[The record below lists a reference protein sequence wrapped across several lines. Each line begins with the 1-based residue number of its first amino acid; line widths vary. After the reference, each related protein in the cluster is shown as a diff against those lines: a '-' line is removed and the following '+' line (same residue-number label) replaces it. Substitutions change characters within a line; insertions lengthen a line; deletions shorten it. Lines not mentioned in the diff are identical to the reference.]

1 MTPEARTSRRREPRA
16 NSPFRVGIQLKSVL
30 ILAFVVISIVVAGG
44 WFYFIT
50 ARNALQAADRRHALR
65 LADTLAMAAAR
76 ELDNG
81 AGEALHHLAADAIRA
96 DTVRYA
102 AVVGADG
109 DILAAASSAGQVGR
123 WERLTD
129 LPVPLR
135 AAEQVGPHLLR
146 VARPVVSRES
156 EGVDAL
162 IGSVRL
168 IVDNH
173 KSAESLVAVQQRMG
187 VIAAGVVLCAM
198 PLGYLLVWRVMVQ
211 PIRRLVRSARRLE
224 GGDFTIR
231 MGVDRQD
238 EIGELSSALDHMVE
252 QISAAHEQLRIS
264 NEMLESKVARRTEE
278 LQRANRR
285 LRDEMAERDDF
296 LRAVS
301 HDLNAPLRNVAGMAD
316 LLLARHGEQLPADAL
331 ERVRRIR
338 ANIDVETE
346 LIGELLELSHIRT
359 RPQTRT
365 LVDMNELISEV
376 LDSLEFE
383 LRNREIDV
391 TVDEAMPVIY
401 VEKARLRQVFLNL
414 IDNAVKYMDRPDGGR
429 IDIGYRF
436 SDGMHDFSVS
446 DNGPG
451 VNADDREKI
460 FYVFRRGPAAAE
472 VEGKGVGLALVRTV
486 AANYEGRAW
495 VEAGPEGGAAFHVV
509 LAAHCTEPPPD
520 LDAGAARTPAAA
532 WRADREIPAGQ
543 GSATP

>member
-1 MTPEARTSRRREPRA
+1 MTPEAQTSRRREPRP

-50 ARNALQAADRRHALR
+50 VRDALQATDRRHALR

-76 ELDNG
+76 ELENG

-102 AVVGADG
+102 AVVDAEGNT
-109 DILAAASSAGQVGR
+109 LAAASSAGQTGR
-123 WERLTD
+123 WKELTD

-146 VARPVVSRES
+146 VARPVVSRETD
-156 EGVDAL
+156 GADAL

-168 IVDNH
+168 VVDNH
-173 KSAESLVAVQQRMG
+173 RSAESLVAVQQRMG
-187 VIAAGVVLCAM
+187 IIGAGVVLCAM
-198 PLGYLLVWRVMVQ
+198 PLGYLLVWRAMVQ

-231 MGVDRQD
+231 MGVNRQD
-238 EIGELSSALDHMVE
+238 EIGELSAALDHMVE
-252 QISAAHEQLRIS
+252 QIAAAQQELRIA
-264 NEMLESKVARRTEE
+264 NEMLESKVARRTDE

-285 LRDEMAERDDF
+285 LREEMAEKEDF

-316 LLLARHGEQLPADAL
+316 LIVARHGDDLPRDVL
-331 ERVRRIR
+331 ERVERIR
-338 ANIDVETE
+338 ANIDAETE

-365 LVDMNELISEV
+365 LVNINELIGEV

-383 LRNREIDV
+383 LRARGIDV
-391 TVDEAMPVIY
+391 AVDEAMPVVY

-414 IDNAVKYMDRPDGGR
+414 IDNAVKYMHRDEGGR
-429 IDIGYRF
+429 IEVGYRF
-436 SDGMHDFSVS
+436 ADGMHDFSVS

-451 VNADDREKI
+451 VDGDDQEKI
-460 FYVFRRGPAAAE
+460 FYVFRRGRAAAE
-472 VEGKGVGLALVRTV
+472 VEGKGIGLALVRTV

-495 VEAGPEGGAAFHVV
+495 VETAPEGGAAVHVA
-509 LAAHCTEPPPD
+509 LAAHCTEPPPNHPGD
-520 LDAGAARTPAAA
+520 VKRTTASWRTREEAA
-532 WRADREIPAGQ
+532 AGQ
-543 GSATP
+543 GSAAP